1 MANAYFAHT
10 TTATDLEE
18 SLREFERAHERRVS
32 VLQAGDHDHRAVAEA
47 MRHESDAICRHA
59 AVLRANAVRLAKSQ

>member
-1 MANAYFAHT
+1 MANAYFAPT

-18 SLREFERAHERRVS
+18 SLREFERAHQRRVN
-32 VLQAGDHDHRAVAEA
+32 VLQAGDHRAVAEA

-59 AVLRANAVRLAKSQ
+59 AVLRANTVRLAKSR